1 MGPKSKYV
9 LVKCECGN
17 EQPVFTHTSTV
28 VKCQKCGAV
37 LATPRGGKADIKAK
51 IVKELK

>member
-1 MGPKSKYV
+1 MEPKSKYV

-17 EQPVFTHTSTV
+17 EQPIFTHTSTA

-37 LATPRGGKADIKAK
+37 LATPTGGKAKIIGK